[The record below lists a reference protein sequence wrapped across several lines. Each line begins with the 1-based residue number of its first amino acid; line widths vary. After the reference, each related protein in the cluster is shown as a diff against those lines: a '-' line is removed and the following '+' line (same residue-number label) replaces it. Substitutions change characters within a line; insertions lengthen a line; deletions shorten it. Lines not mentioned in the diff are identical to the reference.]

1 MLGTGSGMLNK
12 TDKLSIL
19 SWNLHSR
26 QVANIDQ
33 MYHYKFD
40 GYYKGEEETSITT
53 LFVSIVQCLEVI
65 TYKGQEEATATF

>member
-1 MLGTGSGMLNK
+1 MLGTGNGMLNK

-40 GYYKGEEETSITT
+40 GYYKGEKETSITT
-53 LFVSIVQCLEVI
+53 LFVRHS
-65 TYKGQEEATATF
+65 TMHSTRHSTMP